1 MAPAA
6 DGQGTYRAYAR
17 RRLVLTAYRRGFRDH
32 QVLWRG
38 LWYGL
43 LLMRAIKWTKPVQV
57 LVAREVL
64 KPGDTITITQT
75 KETVGKRRR

>member
-1 MAPAA
+1 M
-6 DGQGTYRAYAR
+6 
-17 RRLVLTAYRRGFRDH
+17 LKAYRRGFRDH

-43 LLMRAIKWTKPVQV
+43 LLMRAIKWTKPAQV

-64 KPGDTITITQT
+64 KPGETITIRQT
-75 KETVGKRRR
+75 SEKVGKRRR